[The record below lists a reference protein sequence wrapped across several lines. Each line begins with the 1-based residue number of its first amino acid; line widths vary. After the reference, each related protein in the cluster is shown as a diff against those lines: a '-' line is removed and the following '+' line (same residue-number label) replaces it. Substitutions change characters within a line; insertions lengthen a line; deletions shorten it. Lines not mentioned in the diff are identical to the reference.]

1 MSCFLLWHFQLENPN
16 NLLSP
21 RFAVTANLPFT
32 RRVELC
38 CAGSNCWCWC
48 WMTTFTTFRGNC
60 QLAIHLSL
68 SAIHD
73 FALFV
78 YDFLFRASF
87 CHLMLF
93 NYSRSYKKKT
103 FVHLPS
109 LRTTK
114 HRLKELSSNL
124 FKLKINMQINTQ
136 ELTAMEKL
144 KCQSNVAF
152 GLMLFRMFEKWKYP
166 LFFPSTI
173 HLKPAHLISL
183 LTYFALIAFEYIS
196 LSY

>member
-32 RRVELC
+32 RLVELC

-93 NYSRSYKKKT
+93 NYSRSYKKKN
-103 FVHLPS
+103 FCS
-109 LRTTK
+109 LTQ
-114 HRLKELSSNL
+114 LKNYET
-124 FKLKINMQINTQ
+124 QI
-136 ELTAMEKL
+136 K
-144 KCQSNVAF
+144 
-152 GLMLFRMFEKWKYP
+152 R
-166 LFFPSTI
+166 
-173 HLKPAHLISL
+173 
-183 LTYFALIAFEYIS
+183 AFEQLVQAKNKYANQYPRIDS
-196 LSY
+196 DGKTQMSIKCGFWAHAVSHV